1 MVPTGRGG
9 VTPPTKT
16 IPGASGLPLARAI
29 QLVSDFWGGEVGPK
43 SHEGFSFHMTY
54 GMVLPLTDIV
64 SVPVTLKRFKLGMVR
79 LLR

>member
-1 MVPTGRGG
+1 MPTGRGG
-9 VTPPTKT
+9 VTPPTKM

-29 QLVSDFWGGEVGPK
+29 QSVSTFWGGEVGPK
-43 SHEGFSFHMTY
+43 YHEGSSFHMTY

-64 SVPVTLKRFKLGMVR
+64 LVPVTLKIYEAGMVR